1 MASNENENK
10 SANTSGPTEIQSW
23 DDTPL
28 IRDNVLRGIY
38 AIGFEQPSPIQK
50 KGIIPMIRTNK
61 DGKRRDIIAQAQS
74 GTGKTGCFSVGVLNI
89 VNPENNY
96 TQALVLAPTHELAG
110 QIRDVITDLGRFDN
124 IVTQL
129 LVGGTSV
136 DGDREKLD
144 NNPPHIIVGTPG
156 RVHDMIRR
164 KYLKTEK
171 IQVIVLDEADE
182 MLSQGFK
189 DQIYKIFQY
198 MPSSVQIGL
207 FSATMPPECEALSD
221 KFMNHPNKILVKA
234 EQLTLQGIAQY
245 FVRIDGDEQKYLVL
259 KDLFAG
265 LSVSQAI
272 IYCNSTRRVDDLH
285 EAMLADEYPVAKIHG
300 KMDEVDKKETN
311 KQFRGGQ
318 HRVLIT
324 SDLYA
329 RGIDVQ
335 QVSIVINFD
344 VPKSEH
350 TYLHR
355 IGRSGRWG
363 RKGVA
368 INFVTKH
375 DGAKLKHFEEYY
387 NTVISEMP
395 SNWTEHISK
404 V

>member
-1 MASNENENK
+1 MTSITEAENK
-10 SANTSGPTEIQSW
+10 SQSSNSINEW
-23 DDTPL
+23 DDSDL
-28 IRDNVLRGIY
+28 IRTNILRGIY
-38 AIGFEQPSPIQK
+38 AFGFEKPSPIQK
-50 KGIIPMIRTNK
+50 KGIVPMLKVHN

-89 VNPENNY
+89 VDPSIKV
-96 TQALVLAPTHELAG
+96 TQALILAPTHELAA
-110 QIRDVITDLGRFDN
+110 QIKNVVSDIGRFDKM
-124 IVTQL
+124 VVQL

-144 NNPPHIIVGTPG
+144 NDTPHIVVGTPG

-164 KYLKTEK
+164 KYLRTDKMS
-171 IQVIVLDEADE
+171 VVVLDEADE

-189 DQIYKIFQY
+189 EQIYKIFQY
-198 MPSSVQIGL
+198 MPGTIQIGL
-207 FSATMPPECEALSD
+207 FSATMPPECHELSN
-221 KFMNHPNKILVKA
+221 KFMNNPVKILVKA

-245 FVRIDGDEQKYLVL
+245 FVRLNDDEQKYLVL
-259 KDLFAG
+259 KDIFTG
-265 LSVSQAI
+265 MSISQAI

-285 EAMLADEYPVAKIHG
+285 EAMVADEYPVAKIHG
-300 KMDEVDKKETN
+300 KLDEAERKETN
-311 KQFRGGQ
+311 KQFRSGSS
-318 HRVLIT
+318 RVLIT

-363 RKGVA
+363 RKGIAV
-368 INFVTKH
+368 NFVTKH
-375 DGAKLKHFEEYY
+375 DGSRIKHFEQYY
-387 NTVISEMP
+387 NTQIEEMP
-395 SNWTEHISK
+395 ADWTNHIKSI
-404 V
+404 

>member
-1 MASNENENK
+1 MESNSNENK
-10 SANTSGPTEIQSW
+10 SANTSGPTEIQNW

-28 IRDNVLRGIY
+28 IRDKILRGIF
-38 AIGFEQPSPIQK
+38 ANGFEQPSPIQK
-50 KGIIPMIRTNK
+50 KGIVPMIQTDKN
-61 DGKRRDIIAQAQS
+61 GKRRDIIAQAQS

-89 VNPENNY
+89 VNPEEQI
-96 TQALVLAPTHELAG
+96 TQGLILAPTHELAG
-110 QIRDVITDLGRFDN
+110 QIRDVITALGRFDN
-124 IVTQL
+124 MVVQL

-144 NNPPHIIVGTPG
+144 NNPPHIVVGTPG

-171 IQVIVLDEADE
+171 MKIIVLDEADE

-198 MPSSVQIGL
+198 MPSTIQIGL
-207 FSATMPPECEALSD
+207 FSATMPPECEDMAA
-221 KFMNHPNKILVKA
+221 KFMDKPVKILVKA
-234 EQLTLQGIAQY
+234 EALTLQGIAQY
-245 FVRIDGDEQKYLVL
+245 FVRLDGDGQKYAVL

-285 EAMLADEYPVAKIHG
+285 EAMIADEYPVAKIHG
-300 KMDEVDKKETN
+300 KMDESDRKETN
-311 KQFRGGQ
+311 KQFRAGQ
-318 HRVLIT
+318 HRVLVT

-368 INFVTKH
+368 INLVTKH
-375 DGAKLKHFEEYY
+375 DGARLKHFEEYY
-387 NTVISEMP
+387 STVISEMP
-395 SNWTEHISK
+395 SDWTAHISN

>member
-1 MASNENENK
+1 MASKEDENK
-10 SANTSGPTEIQSW
+10 SAKTSGPTEIQSW

-50 KGIIPMIRTNK
+50 KGIVPMIRTNK

-89 VNPENNY
+89 VNPEHKY
-96 TQALVLAPTHELAG
+96 TQGLILAPTHELAG

-144 NNPPHIIVGTPG
+144 NDPPHIIVGTPG

-245 FVRIDGDEQKYLVL
+245 FVRLDGDEQKYLVL

-300 KMDEVDKKETN
+300 KMDEADRKETN
-311 KQFRGGQ
+311 KQFRAGQ

-387 NTVISEMP
+387 NTIISEMP

>member
-1 MASNENENK
+1 MTSISHEQK
-10 SANTSGPTEIQSW
+10 SASTSYSIVEW
-23 DDTPL
+23 DDSEL
-28 IRDNVLRGIY
+28 IRANILRGIY
-38 AIGFEQPSPIQK
+38 AYGFEKPSPIQK
-50 KGIIPMIRTNK
+50 KGIVPMLTT
-61 DGKRRDIIAQAQS
+61 DSEGKRRDIIAQAQS

-89 VNPENNY
+89 VDPSIKV
-96 TQALVLAPTHELAG
+96 TQALILAPTHELAT
-110 QIRDVITDLGRFDN
+110 QIKNVVSDIGRFDN
-124 IVTQL
+124 IVVQL

-144 NNPPHIIVGTPG
+144 NDTPHIVVGTPG

-164 KYLKTEK
+164 KYLKVDK
-171 IQVIVLDEADE
+171 MSVIVLDEADE

-189 DQIYKIFQY
+189 EQIYKIFQF
-198 MPSSVQIGL
+198 MPSSIQIGL

-221 KFMNHPNKILVKA
+221 KFMNNPNKILVKA

-245 FVRIDGDEQKYLVL
+245 YVKLDGDSAKYECI

-265 LSVSQAI
+265 LCVSQAI

-285 EAMLADEYPVAKIHG
+285 EAMEADGYAVAKIHG
-300 KMDEVDKKETN
+300 KMEESERKDTN

-344 VPKSEH
+344 VPKSEN

-363 RKGVA
+363 RKGIA

-375 DGAKLKHFEEYY
+375 DGSKLTLFEQHY
-387 NTVISEMP
+387 NTVIQEMP
-395 SNWTEHISK
+395 QNWTAHISN

>member
-1 MASNENENK
+1 MNSISHEQK
-10 SANTSGPTEIQSW
+10 SASTSHSIVE
-23 DDTPL
+23 DDFEL
-28 IRDNVLRGIY
+28 IRANILRGIY
-38 AIGFEQPSPIQK
+38 AYGFENPVLFK
-50 KGIIPMIRTNK
+50 KGIVPMLTT
-61 DGKRRDIIAQAQS
+61 DSEGKRRDIIAQAQS

-89 VNPENNY
+89 VDPSIKV
-96 TQALVLAPTHELAG
+96 TQALILAPTHELAT
-110 QIRDVITDLGRFDN
+110 QIKNVVSDIGRFDN
-124 IVTQL
+124 IVVQL

-144 NNPPHIIVGTPG
+144 NDTPHIVVGTPG

-164 KYLKTEK
+164 KYLKTDDIK
-171 IQVIVLDEADE
+171 TIICDEADE

-198 MPSSVQIGL
+198 MPQDIQIAL
-207 FSATMPPECEALSD
+207 FSATVPQEVNELTS
-221 KFMNHPNKILVKA
+221 KFMNSPIKILVKA
-234 EQLTLQGIAQY
+234 DMLTLQGIAQY
-245 FVRIDGDEQKYLVL
+245 YISLDGDDQKFATI
-259 KDLFAG
+259 KDLFGG
-265 LSVSQAI
+265 LTMSQCI

-285 EAMLADEYPVAKIHG
+285 EAMDAEGFPVEKIHG
-300 KMDEVDKKETN
+300 KMDSAVRKAIN
-311 KQFRGGQ
+311 NQFRDGGT
-318 HRVLIT
+318 RVLIT

-363 RKGVA
+363 RKGIA

-375 DGAKLKHFEEYY
+375 DGAKLKHFEDFYC
-387 NTVISEMP
+387 TQIQEMP
-395 SNWTEHISK
+395 SNWTNHLKSI
-404 V
+404 

>member
-300 KMDEVDKKETN
+300 KMDEVDRKETN